1 MMSLISYEAPDRIF
15 FLHTK
20 SENISFLLVQQT
32 LSADVFFRFE
42 QFHIGGDG
50 SFQFS
55 VFRQEQNPIS
65 YFPPDRFSDTSNMS
79 MVLYS
84 NMKSVF
90 YSQEYFQDLKMKL
103 YNNKTHR
110 KLHLVV
116 CTLRMEISFRNVNS
130 LSVFLQRT

>member
-1 MMSLISYEAPDRIF
+1 MMSLISYDAPDRIF
-15 FLHTK
+15 FLHTNPK
-20 SENISFLLVQQT
+20 ISVFLLVRQT

-42 QFHIGGDG
+42 QFHIGDDE

-65 YFPPDRFSDTSNMS
+65 YFPPNRFSDTSNMS

-90 YSQEYFQDLKMKL
+90 SSQEYFQDLKMKL

-110 KLHLVV
+110 KLHVV
-116 CTLRMEISFRNVNS
+116 VFTLEMEISFRNVNS
-130 LSVFLQRT
+130 LSVFL